1 MVFRITINVR
11 IFCRRSSA
19 EAFGAQ
25 ASLLRIFSNKLN
37 DQLENIIPDYQR
49 LELEN
54 EKDIDLIQGYFFNY
68 WSNGQGIIIEMKER
82 AACYLF
88 EYFPKRKSEA
98 TAAVFGSE
106 GV

>member
-1 MVFRITINVR
+1 MEFKITINRR
-11 IFCRRSSA
+11 IFCRRSCA

-37 DQLENIIPDYQR
+37 NQLENIMPDYQR
-49 LELEN
+49 LALEN
-54 EKDIDLIQGYFFNY
+54 EKDIDLIQGCFFNC

-88 EYFPKRKSEA
+88 EYFPNRKSEA
-98 TAAVFGSE
+98 TAAVFASE